1 MSRRSYRVEKLPR
14 DHADSSAVSRYHVI
28 ELQDDGIATGRQA
41 TYVSE
46 HKPVLS
52 VEDKERL
59 RGKLVGRREL
69 PVGVEPSKTQMRKPR
84 YAPRYGSTAFIKK
97 LTRTEGGG
105 GVFPKNLALKC
116 FVSEAGEAISDTW
129 VRAAQGAT
137 AFYVDEGDVAA
148 CFSRGEGEAEK
159 HFMLMPWGGDK
170 DFEVVLND
178 IRDKKLPSIPAVHL
192 LKAFEKLLRRVENFH
207 SRTGMCIGDIKP
219 RNLMP
224 IYNDASELVD
234 FMFIDMDG
242 AFSDDNFFTPE
253 YLAEQDFEDML
264 LAGKTHVESSFQTDF
279 HNLAATWA
287 QAVPMATVEGYI
299 GMGVTWIK
307 PVVVREDGATA
318 VLPRKVP
325 VIVCDL
331 LGATAEARAADNI
344 ESRAVRWV
352 WKKLAD
358 GINPVVIEPAA
369 GMTHTPLQHFLCND
383 RLKYQIISD
392 CQQLLSYFDREIV
405 SPTSEVVA
413 PDSPLTAAARKARL
427 TRAFNRGMSPATQS
441 ERALQLVGVFS
452 AIHLQMHKH
461 LTESTD
467 LTATHFQQARVKL
480 MSLVE
485 PWQRDDPELIQ
496 FIAENGLFAD
506 PFAVSAAAPTAA
518 AGAATA
524 AVSDVSQL
532 DLSAVL

>member
-1 MSRRSYRVEKLPR
+1 M
-14 DHADSSAVSRYHVI
+14 I
-28 ELQDDGIATGRQA
+28 
-41 TYVSE
+41 
-46 HKPVLS
+46 
-52 VEDKERL
+52 
-59 RGKLVGRREL
+59 
-69 PVGVEPSKTQMRKPR
+69 
-84 YAPRYGSTAFIKK
+84 
-97 LTRTEGGG
+97 
-105 GVFPKNLALKC
+105 
-116 FVSEAGEAISDTW
+116 
-129 VRAAQGAT
+129 
-137 AFYVDEGDVAA
+137 
-148 CFSRGEGEAEK
+148 
-159 HFMLMPWGGDK
+159 
-170 DFEVVLND
+170 D
-178 IRDKKLPSIPAVHL
+178 IRDKQLPSIPAVHL
-192 LKAFEKLLRRVENFH
+192 LKAFEKLLRRVESFH
-207 SRTGMCIGDIKP
+207 RRTGMCIGDIKP
-219 RNLMP
+219 KNLMP

-242 AFSDDNFFTPE
+242 AFSDDKFFTPE
-253 YLAEQDFEDML
+253 YLAEQDFKDML

-287 QAVPMATVEGYI
+287 QAVSMATVEGYI
-299 GMGVTWIK
+299 GMDVTWIK

-318 VLPRKVP
+318 VLLRNVP

-352 WKKLAD
+352 WQKLAD

-405 SPTSEVVA
+405 SPASEVVA

-427 TRAFNRGMSPATQS
+427 TRAFNRGMTPAKQS

-452 AIHLQMHKH
+452 EMHMQMHQH

-518 AGAATA
+518 AGAA
-524 AVSDVSQL
+524 VSDVSKL